1 MAAKRY
7 FVMEI
12 RYVNG
17 LSITRQESC
26 FNVKDNA
33 TNRAERLSKQQP
45 VSTYKVYDSH
55 SEHYILAA
63 FLAAFF
69 LFATHFNFDF
79 DHWFFLLLSFLLPF

>member
-1 MAAKRY
+1 MAVKRY

-17 LSITRQESC
+17 LLITRQESC

-45 VSTYKVYDSH
+45 GNTYKVYDSH
-55 SEHYILAA
+55 SEHY
-63 FLAAFF
+63 
-69 LFATHFNFDF
+69 T
-79 DHWFFLLLSFLLPF
+79 